1 MIQWL
6 YKSIMTIG
14 FPIIELILLLRVKK
28 NKEDFGRLNE
38 RRGISIVQRPEGE
51 LIWVHASSVGE
62 SMAALSLIERLVSS
76 ETERNVLVTTGTLTS
91 AQLMMD
97 KLPDRAFHQFT
108 PIDRPAFVKR
118 FFKHWKP
125 DLLLIME
132 SEFWPVQIN
141 TAKKFGIPI
150 IAVNARLS
158 EKSFLRWRIAT
169 SLSSTIFED
178 LSLVISTNKEQGC
191 RFSKLG
197 AKNVVV
203 SGNLKRS
210 APKLNLDLNVT
221 GVLSEQ
227 IGNRPVWLAAS
238 THIGE
243 DRPIMEVTNRLLDRF
258 PNLLTIVAPR
268 HPNRGKDIAELGSK
282 IGLKVA
288 RRSCGEEI
296 VPETQLYIADT
307 LGEMGLFFH
316 ISDTVFVAGSL
327 VPVGGHNPIE
337 PAHFDCA
344 IIFGN
349 LMSKN
354 QEIADEMLSESA
366 AIKVHDNKE
375 LFNALAHLLS
385 EPEESNRLAQNAKEY
400 ANNGY
405 KVLESVS
412 KSITAFT
419 NV

>member
-1 MIQWL
+1 
-6 YKSIMTIG
+6 MTIG

-38 RRGISIVQRPEGE
+38 RRGISILKRPEGE

-76 ETERNVLVTTGTLTS
+76 ENERNVLVTTGTLTS

-141 TAKKFGIPI
+141 TAKKFEIPI

-178 LSLVISTNKEQGC
+178 LSLVISTNKEQGS

-210 APKLNLDLNVT
+210 APKLNVDLNVT
-221 GVLSEQ
+221 RVLSEQ

-243 DRPIMEVTNRLLDRF
+243 DRPVMEVTNRLLDRF

-282 IGLKVA
+282 MGLKVA

-296 VPETQLYIADT
+296 VRETQLYIADT

-354 QEIADEMLSESA
+354 REVADEMLSESA
-366 AIKVHDNKE
+366 AITVHDDKE

>member
-76 ETERNVLVTTGTLTS
+76 ENERNVLVTTGTLTS
-91 AQLMMD
+91 AQLMMN

-158 EKSFLRWRIAT
+158 EKSFLRWRIAA
-169 SLSSTIFED
+169 SLS
-178 LSLVISTNKEQGC
+178 C
-191 RFSKLG
+191 
-197 AKNVVV
+197 
-203 SGNLKRS
+203 
-210 APKLNLDLNVT
+210 
-221 GVLSEQ
+221 
-227 IGNRPVWLAAS
+227 
-238 THIGE
+238 
-243 DRPIMEVTNRLLDRF
+243 LLYTS
-258 PNLLTIVAPR
+258 PSPR
-268 HPNRGKDIAELGSK
+268 D
-282 IGLKVA
+282 
-288 RRSCGEEI
+288 
-296 VPETQLYIADT
+296 
-307 LGEMGLFFH
+307 
-316 ISDTVFVAGSL
+316 
-327 VPVGGHNPIE
+327 
-337 PAHFDCA
+337 
-344 IIFGN
+344 
-349 LMSKN
+349 
-354 QEIADEMLSESA
+354 
-366 AIKVHDNKE
+366 
-375 LFNALAHLLS
+375 
-385 EPEESNRLAQNAKEY
+385 
-400 ANNGY
+400 
-405 KVLESVS
+405 
-412 KSITAFT
+412 
-419 NV
+419 

>member
-38 RRGISIVQRPEGE
+38 RRGISISQRPEGE

-76 ETERNVLVTTGTLTS
+76 ETERNVLVTTSTLTS

-178 LSLVISTNKEQGC
+178 LSLVISTNKEQGS

-210 APKLNLDLNVT
+210 APKLNVDLNVT

-282 IGLKVA
+282 MGLKVA

-296 VPETQLYIADT
+296 VRETQLYIADT

-354 QEIADEMLSESA
+354 QEVADEMLSESA
-366 AIKVHDNKE
+366 AIKVHDDKE
-375 LFNALAHLLS
+375 LFNALVHLLS

-412 KSITAFT
+412 KGITAFT

>member
-38 RRGISIVQRPEGE
+38 RRGISILQRPEGE

-62 SMAALSLIERLVSS
+62 SMAALSLIERLVRS
-76 ETERNVLVTTGTLTS
+76 ENERNVLVTTGTLTS

-178 LSLVISTNKEQGC
+178 LSLVISTNKEQGS

-210 APKLNLDLNVT
+210 APKLNVDLNVT
-221 GVLSEQ
+221 RVLSEQ

-282 IGLKVA
+282 MGLKVA

-296 VPETQLYIADT
+296 VRETQLYIADT

-354 QEIADEMLSESA
+354 REVADEMLSESA
-366 AIKVHDNKE
+366 AITVHDDKE
-375 LFNALAHLLS
+375 LFNVLAHLLS

>member
-38 RRGISIVQRPEGE
+38 RRGISISQRPEGE

-76 ETERNVLVTTGTLTS
+76 ENERNVLVTTGTLTS

-178 LSLVISTNKEQGC
+178 LSLVISTNKEQGS

-210 APKLNLDLNVT
+210 APKLNVDLNVT
-221 GVLSEQ
+221 RVLSEQ

-243 DRPIMEVTNRLLDRF
+243 DRPIMEVANRLLDRF

-282 IGLKVA
+282 MGLKVA

-296 VPETQLYIADT
+296 VRETQLYIADT

-354 QEIADEMLSESA
+354 REVADEMLSESA
-366 AIKVHDNKE
+366 AITVHDDKE

>member
-38 RRGISIVQRPEGE
+38 RRGISILQRPEGE

-76 ETERNVLVTTGTLTS
+76 ETERNVLVTTSTLTS

-178 LSLVISTNKEQGC
+178 LSLVISTNKEQGS

-210 APKLNLDLNVT
+210 APKLNVDLNVT

-282 IGLKVA
+282 MGLKVA

-296 VPETQLYIADT
+296 VRETQLYIADT

-349 LMSKN
+349 LMFKN
-354 QEIADEMLSESA
+354 QEVADEMLSERA
-366 AIKVHDNKE
+366 ALKVHDDKE
-375 LFNALAHLLS
+375 LFNTLAHLLS

>member
-1 MIQWL
+1 MIHWL

-38 RRGISIVQRPEGE
+38 RRGISILKRPEGE

-76 ETERNVLVTTGTLTS
+76 ENERNVLVTTGTLTS

-132 SEFWPVQIN
+132 SEFWPMQIN

-178 LSLVISTNKEQGC
+178 LSLVISTNKEQGS

-210 APKLNLDLNVT
+210 APKLNVDLNVT
-221 GVLSEQ
+221 RVLSEQ

-243 DRPIMEVTNRLLDRF
+243 DRPVMEVTNRLLDRF

-282 IGLKVA
+282 MGLKVA

-296 VPETQLYIADT
+296 VRETQLYIADT

-354 QEIADEMLSESA
+354 REVADEMLSESA
-366 AIKVHDNKE
+366 AITVHDDKE